1 MWFGTYDGLNKYD
14 GSSFRV
20 FRNIIGDTTSLLDN
34 HIYCIDSDYEN
45 NIWVGGP
52 RGVNIYN
59 AAKSNFTIPFF
70 RKTGNNKTVP
80 LRGEVLSI
88 KKVHDFVLVGTA
100 SSGLIVF
107 SKNSRT
113 GQQISFNGI
122 KDASCRVSDIEY
134 DSLHDNIWIFING
147 VGLCKYDLK
156 KKKIIQIAAS
166 QSLCHQIFIKRN
178 GEVFIG
184 NNDGVYKLEK
194 NTLRAYELIPGMSVR
209 DIVEDD
215 QNGLWIAS
223 DGNGL
228 WHLPPNASKAV
239 RFSTKDGSI
248 NSNSIYDIYLD
259 KEGRKW
265 VGTLRGGINILEEKK
280 SLFKT
285 IYFETSKAKEENN
298 FILSFCEDT
307 QSNLWIG
314 TDGAGLRYWNRSSNS
329 YTTYVHSSNPNS
341 ISSNFV
347 TSITQDSQNDLWV
360 STWFGGINRLNRAN
374 NTFKRYNC
382 FNPYKK
388 LVENNVWSIYEDRQK
403 RLWASCSSGDLYT
416 YNRSSDRFEL
426 FDKSLVVFQMFAE
439 DSEGKLWGGSSNSLV
454 LIDPVTKK
462 HKAFSIGYAV
472 TSVQEDKNHVF
483 WIGTEGGG
491 LVKFDRATQTF
502 TRITTKNG
510 LPSNVVLRIL
520 KDKGGNLWLSTYN
533 GLCRF
538 NPTLNTFRNFT
549 RSDGLPSNQFNYH
562 AALISKSGEF
572 LFGGIKGFITFFPD
586 KIIDKKATP
595 KLFLT
600 GLNIDNIPVEEN
612 DTYVTGRNK
621 DIVTSITLP
630 FDKATLSLD
639 FIALEYSANDNIQF
653 AYYLDEW
660 DKDWNI
666 VNNSSIANYSR
677 LHEGNYTFYVKVLN
691 AEGIWSGEQKLL
703 SIKVLPPWYRTWWAY
718 LIYLIGI
725 ASAIGL
731 YLRYTKYQE
740 RLRYEVRLALIE
752 REKEKELTER
762 KISFFTHISHEFRTP
777 LTLIISPIME
787 LVAETVSE
795 IKRKKLTIIQRNAKR
810 LLSLVDQL
818 LLFRKVDSIE
828 QQLKMENFDLNEAC
842 DEVFLCFTQLAS
854 SKHINLQ
861 FQKPDKPHIVQGDK
875 EKIEII
881 LFNLVSNALKYTP
894 AGGEVIL
901 SITETNE
908 HLDILVKDTGYGI
921 AENVGNRLFESFY
934 QADNTERTSETGFG
948 IGLYVSQKLAQAHS
962 GKLSFTSIEG
972 KGTTFTLTL
981 PKNSDQTVS
990 ISVNKPETG
999 RPSVVNRLVE
1009 DLMEDIEIDEEV
1021 DDNESRVIDKII
1033 SGLPSMLIIDD
1044 NADLRHYIKQ
1054 IFIQQFNI
1062 YEADNG
1068 VSAFEI
1074 ISKEL
1079 PDIVVSDVIMKKMD
1093 GIELCRK
1100 VKESSTL
1107 SHIPIVLLTASGSEE
1122 SKLRGI
1128 ECGAEDYI
1136 KKPFDKELIVARVQ
1150 NILRARRRLQ
1160 QYFLNTVTLQPTSA
1174 IDNDN
1179 KDFLERCIKIIEAH
1193 QDDTEFTVQTF
1204 AQEIGMSQPTLYKKI
1219 KAISGLTVNVF
1230 IRYLR
1235 LRKAADLLINTNKT
1249 ILEVTYVTGFND
1261 MKYFREQFSKL
1272 FGMKPSEYVKRYRK
1286 PLGNKIGKNV
1296 GESNK
1301 IDPN

>member
-1 MWFGTYDGLNKYD
+1 MWFGTYDGLNRYD
-14 GSSFRV
+14 GTSFRI

-34 HIYCIDSDYEN
+34 HIFSIDSDYDN

-52 RGVNIYN
+52 RGVSIYN
-59 AAKSNFTIPFF
+59 ASKSHFTIPFF
-70 RKTGNNKTVP
+70 RKNHNNKTIP
-80 LRGEVLSI
+80 LRDEVLTI

-107 SKNSRT
+107 SKNSRI
-113 GQQISFNGI
+113 GQQISFLGI
-122 KDASCRVSDIEY
+122 KDANYRVSNIEY
-134 DSLHDNIWIFING
+134 DSLHDNIWIFVNG

-156 KKKIIQIAAS
+156 KRKIMPIATS
-166 QSLCHQIFIKRN
+166 QTLCQKIFIKRN

-184 NNDGVYKLEK
+184 NIDGVYKLEK
-194 NTLRAYELIPGMSVR
+194 NTLRTYDLIPGMSVR

-215 QNGLWIAS
+215 QKGLWIAS

-228 WHLPPNASKAV
+228 WHLPPNASKAI
-239 RFSTKDGSI
+239 RFSPKDGSI

-259 KEGRKW
+259 KDGRKW
-265 VGTLRGGINILEEKK
+265 IGTLRGGINILEEKK

-285 IYFETSKAKEENN
+285 IYFNTSRSKEENN

-314 TDGAGLRYWNRSSNS
+314 TDGAGLRYWNKSSNS
-329 YTTYVHSSNPNS
+329 STTYVHSNNPNS

-347 TSITQDSQNDLWV
+347 TSIKQDSQNDLWIA
-360 STWFGGINRLNRAN
+360 TWFGGINRLNRAN
-374 NTFKRYNC
+374 NTFKRYTC
-382 FNPYKK
+382 YNPYKK

-403 RLWASCSSGDLYT
+403 RLWASCSSGGLYI
-416 YNRSSDRFEL
+416 YNRALDRFEL
-426 FDKSLVVFQMFAE
+426 FDKSLVVFQILAE
-439 DSEGKLWGGSSNSLV
+439 DGEGKLWGGSSDAIV
-454 LIDPVTKK
+454 LIDPATKE
-462 HKAFSIGYAV
+462 HKTFTIGFSI
-472 TSVQEDKNHVF
+472 TSVQEDKNHIL

-491 LVKFDRATQTF
+491 LIKFDSTTQAF
-502 TRITTKNG
+502 TRITTTNG

-520 KDKGGNLWLSTYN
+520 KDKAGNLWLSTYN
-533 GLCRF
+533 GLCRY

-549 RSDGLPSNQFNYH
+549 RSDGLLSNQFNYN

-572 LFGGIKGFITFFPD
+572 LFGGIKGFIMFFPD
-586 KIIDKKATP
+586 KIIDKKTSP

-600 GLNIDNIPVEEN
+600 GLKIDNVPVEEN
-612 DTYVTGRNK
+612 DTYVTERNK
-621 DIVTSITLP
+621 DIVTSITVP

-639 FIALEYSANDNIQF
+639 FIALEYSAKDHRQF
-653 AYYLDEW
+653 AYYLKQW
-660 DKDWNI
+660 DKDWTI

-677 LHEGNYTFYVKVLN
+677 LREGKYTFYVKVLN
-691 AEGIWSGEQKLL
+691 AEGIWSAEQKLL
-703 SIKVLPPWYRTWWAY
+703 SIEVLPPWYRTWWAY
-718 LIYLIGI
+718 LLYLIGI
-725 ASAIGL
+725 MGAISL
-731 YLRYTKYQE
+731 YLRYTKYKE

-795 IKRKKLTIIQRNAKR
+795 INRKKLTIIQRNAKR

-842 DEVFLCFTQLAS
+842 DEVFLCFTQLAL

-861 FQKPDKPHIVQGDK
+861 FEKPDKPHIVQGDK

-881 LFNLVSNALKYTP
+881 LFNLVSNALKFTP
-894 AGGEVIL
+894 RGGEVII
-901 SITETNE
+901 SITETAE
-908 HLDILVKDTGYGI
+908 HLDILIKDSGCGI
-921 AENVGNRLFESFY
+921 PENVGNRLFESFY
-934 QADNTERTSETGFG
+934 QADNTEKASETGFG

-962 GKLSFTSIEG
+962 GKLSFTSTEG

-981 PKNSDQTVS
+981 PKNSDQTDSLSVDKPVGERQS
-990 ISVNKPETG
+990 I
-999 RPSVVNRLVE
+999 VNRLVE
-1009 DLMEDIEIDEEV
+1009 DLMDDIEIDEDV
-1021 DDNESRVIDKII
+1021 KDNESKVIDKII
-1033 SGLPSMLIIDD
+1033 SGLPSMLIVDD
-1044 NADLRHYIKQ
+1044 NAELRNYIKQ

-1068 VSAFEI
+1068 VSAYEI

-1100 VKESSTL
+1100 VKESNTL
-1107 SHIPIVLLTASGSEE
+1107 SHIPIILLTASGSEE
-1122 SKLRGI
+1122 AKLRGI

-1136 KKPFDKELIVARVQ
+1136 KKPFDKELIMARVQ

-1160 QYFLNTVTLQPTSA
+1160 QFFLNTVTLQPTSG
-1174 IDNDN
+1174 IDKDN

-1204 AQEIGMSQPTLYKKI
+1204 AQEIGMSHATLYKKI
-1219 KAISGLTVNVF
+1219 KSISGLTVNVF

-1249 ILEVTYVTGFND
+1249 ILEVTYDTGFND

-1286 PLGNKIGKNV
+1286 PLGNKIGKKD
-1296 GESNK
+1296 E
-1301 IDPN
+1301 